1 MSNGQPIASELRT
14 KYVLN
19 SKLFLSEE
27 CSKQPDKEYLSNIDT
42 GLRLG
47 TFLSESGWLE
57 ESLNVLTQ
65 VLLLIERLDYDYTT
79 LIIELDCLQRLLHAQ
94 ATFCCFKEAAT
105 TQTLALDIV
114 DKIGVERV
122 PNCLLANLYIQIS
135 VLHFSRSEYDLS
147 YSWSVKALKK
157 LKQNTPDKIVVDV
170 LRQAAKSCVVKRH
183 FKRANMLITLAVK
196 RAKKV
201 FGMKHQ
207 KYADALLDNGFFL
220 LNVDSIVNS
229 VNIYKDALVIRRHIF
244 GTRNFHVA
252 VAHEDLAYALY
263 VHEYSSGRFQTA
275 REHVVKAIDIMK
287 DLVPCNHL
295 MLASAKRVKALILE
309 EIALDNMASQ
319 NLTDFDGLLI
329 ESEELHQSALQLSL
343 EAFGEI
349 NVQTAKHYGN
359 LGRLYQ
365 SMTKFKDAE
374 DMHKKAIKIKTDL
387 LGAYDYEVGLSIGHL
402 ASLYNYHMK
411 KHRDAEELYLRS
423 ITISKFLKKLF
434 LDYFFSDFWFSGLRL
449 FGKTYSGLE
458 YDYRGLCHVYESLH
472 DTDKYLEYSL
482 ILESWRL
489 LREEN
494 DQGSVSSDICCL
506 ELLLIVFVYFYRKL
520 FTMSLKRTHQWKK

>member
-14 KYVLN
+14 KYVLS

-47 TFLSESGWLE
+47 TFLAESGWLE

-196 RAKKV
+196 RAKNV
-201 FGMKHQ
+201 FGKNHQ

-244 GTRNFHVA
+244 GARNFHVA

-319 NLTDFDGLLI
+319 NLTENGLLT

-423 ITISKFLKKLF
+423 ITISEFFFYFYTFRKKPLFCDFFL
-434 LDYFFSDFWFSGLRL
+434 GLRL

-458 YDYRGLCHVYESLH
+458 YDYRGLCHVYECLH

-489 LREEN
+489 LREDN
-494 DQGSVSSDICCL
+494 DQGSVSVTQCILRSCN
-506 ELLLIVFVYFYRKL
+506 
-520 FTMSLKRTHQWKK
+520 